1 MKRLPAVYAVLICIF
16 SVPEAFAG
24 EGGTPPEPATPK
36 CGVAPY
42 FDCRAPKGWWPH
54 HDPDYSAKI
63 SKTFGVNI
71 VGPKAPG
78 GGLVS
83 IDAVYYAPG
92 NGTHSTPK
100 AFIKAVGMLDGD
112 IHLPGE
118 KATPP
123 SPAVY
128 KGLAATRFTRS
139 TFDFVRVSDT
149 SEKQVAVEEEY
160 LVVPARKG
168 FYVLE
173 FRAPP
178 EVFKENRQAYEA
190 FLRSFTMLV
199 K

>member
-1 MKRLPAVYAVLICIF
+1 MKILPALHAVIICIF
-16 SVPEAFAG
+16 SAPAAFAG
-24 EGGTPPEPATPK
+24 EGGAPPEPAAPK

-54 HDPDYSAKI
+54 HDPEYSAKI

-92 NGTHSTPK
+92 NSTHSSAK
-100 AFIKAVGMLDGD
+100 GFIRIGARLDGR
-112 IHLPGE
+112 IGLPGT
-118 KATPP
+118 KASAPE
-123 SPAVY
+123 PAVY

-139 TFDFVRVSDT
+139 NFDFVRVSDT
-149 SEKQVAVEEEY
+149 SEKQVAVEEEC
-160 LVVPARKG
+160 LVVPAHKG
-168 FYVLE
+168 FYVLKY
-173 FRAPP
+173 RAPL
-178 EVFKENRQAYEA
+178 EVFKENHGAYEV